1 MPVTHVVASVLT
13 VNICQTC
20 CLLEQ
25 RLTPADDTLCH
36 VLQFMLVSG
45 YFSLLGG
52 GGGGGQLLGH
62 FMPVSDKVSLETAAD
77 KLVFSCTWTVL
88 G

>member
-45 YFSLLGG
+45 YFSLLWGG
-52 GGGGGQLLGH
+52 GGGGATSWTFHACIRQS
-62 FMPVSDKVSLETAAD
+62 VS
-77 KLVFSCTWTVL
+77 
-88 G
+88 